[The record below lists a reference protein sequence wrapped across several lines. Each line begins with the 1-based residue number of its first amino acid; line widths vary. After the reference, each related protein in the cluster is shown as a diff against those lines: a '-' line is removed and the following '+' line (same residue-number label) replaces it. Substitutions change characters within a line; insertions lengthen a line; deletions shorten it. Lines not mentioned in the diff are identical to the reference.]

1 MKLGEMY
8 QLAIRVGREADPRG
22 PERLKKVL
30 ADTQREY
37 DELKE
42 KDREFFDTE
51 RLSNPY
57 HDTRI
62 INGSPDEEVGSVLV
76 GIDMEVGELVL
87 ADRLKQKRS
96 LDLVLT
102 HHPEGR
108 ALTRF
113 YDVMWMQ
120 ADILHSM
127 GVPITVAEGILRER
141 VKQVAN
147 RVLPVNHNRAADAA
161 RLLDLPF
168 LCVHT
173 PADNLVTRHLGKL
186 FDEKGPDKVGEVVDL
201 LMEIPEYRHFAGLGA
216 GPEIV
221 SGAAKNR
228 CGKVMVDMT
237 GGTEGSKEA
246 FERLASTDVGTI
258 VGMHMSEDNL
268 KEAEKNYI
276 NVVIAGHMAS
286 DTIGINLFLDE
297 VDREG
302 QMEVISASGFQRIPR
317 T

>member
-1 MKLGEMY
+1 MKLGAMY
-8 QLAIRVGREADPRG
+8 QEAIRAGREADPRG
-22 PERLKKVL
+22 PERLDKVL
-30 ADTQREY
+30 KETNREY
-37 DELKE
+37 RELKE
-42 KDREFFDTE
+42 KDKEFFDTE
-51 RLSNPY
+51 RLTNPY

-62 INGSPDEEVGSVLV
+62 VYGSPETEVKSILV
-76 GIDMEVGELVL
+76 GVDMEVGELVL
-87 ADRLKQKRS
+87 ADRLREKRS

-127 GVPITVAEGILRER
+127 GVPITVAEGILRDR
-141 VKQVAN
+141 VKEVAN
-147 RVLPVNHNRAADAA
+147 RILPVNHTRAADAA
-161 RLLDLPF
+161 RLLELPF

-173 PADNLVTRHLGKL
+173 PADNQVTRHLQEL
-186 FDEKGPDKVGEVVDL
+186 FDENAPDNMEEVLDL
-201 LMEIPEYRHFAGLGA
+201 LMEIPEYRHFAGLGVR
-216 GPEIV
+216 PEIV

-246 FERLASTDVGTI
+246 FEKLATTEVGTV
-258 VGMHMSEDNL
+258 VGMHMSADNI
-268 KEAEKNYI
+268 KEAEKNHI

-286 DTIGINLFLDE
+286 DTIGINLILDE
-297 VDREG
+297 IDTKEA
-302 QMEVISASGFQRIPR
+302 MDIISTSGFERIR
-317 T
+317 RI

>member
-1 MKLGEMY
+1 MKLGEIY
-8 QLAIRVGREADPRG
+8 QEAIRAGREADPRG
-22 PERLKKVL
+22 PERLEKIL
-30 ADTQREY
+30 ADTRKEY
-37 DELKE
+37 EELKGRE
-42 KDREFFDTE
+42 KEFFDVE
-51 RLSNPY
+51 RLNNPY

-62 INGSPDEEVGSVLV
+62 VYGSPETEIESIFV

-87 ADRLKQKRS
+87 ADRLREKRS

-108 ALTRF
+108 ALVRF

-127 GVPITVAEGILRER
+127 GVPITVAEGILRDR
-141 VKQVAN
+141 IKQVAN
-147 RVLPVNHNRAADAA
+147 RILPVNHTRATDAA

-173 PADNLVTRHLGKL
+173 PGDNLVTRFLQDL
-186 FDEKGPDKVGEVVDL
+186 FLQKEPYTLDEVLDL
-201 LMEIPEYRHFAGLGA
+201 LMEIPEYRHFSGIGA
-216 GPEIV
+216 GPQIV
-221 SGAAKNR
+221 SGAGKNR
-228 CGKVMVDMT
+228 SGKVMVDMT

-246 FERLASTDVGTI
+246 FEKLARTDVGTI

-268 KEAEKNYI
+268 KEAEKNHI

-286 DTIGINLFLDE
+286 DTIGINLFLDAVE
-297 VDREG
+297 KKKP
-302 QMEVISASGFQRIPR
+302 MKIISTSGFERISR
-317 T
+317 V

>member
-1 MKLGEMY
+1 MKLGDIY
-8 QLAIRVGREADPRG
+8 KLAVRAGMEADPRG
-22 PERLKKVL
+22 EQRLRKVL
-30 ADTQREY
+30 ADTKKEY
-37 DELKE
+37 EALKE
-42 KDREFFDTE
+42 NEKEFFDME
-51 RLSNPY
+51 RLEHPF

-62 INGSPDEEVGSVLV
+62 AFGSPEVEVKSILV

-87 ADRLKQKRS
+87 ADRLREKRS
-96 LDLVLT
+96 LDLVFT

-127 GVPITVAEGILRER
+127 GVPITVAEGILKER

-147 RVLPVNHNRAADAA
+147 RVLPVNHTRASDAA

-173 PADNLVTRHLGKL
+173 PADNMVTRFLQQL
-186 FDEKGPDKVGEVVDL
+186 FDAKKAESVGEVMEL
-201 LMEIPEYRHFAGLGA
+201 LMEIPEYRHFASLGA
-216 GPEIV
+216 GPEV
-221 SGAAKNR
+221 VAGSEKNR

-246 FERLASTDVGTI
+246 FERLARTDVGTI
-258 VGMHMSEDNL
+258 VGMHMSEENL
-268 KEAEKNYI
+268 KEAEKNHI
-276 NVVIAGHMAS
+276 NVVIAGHMSS
-286 DTIGINLFLDE
+286 DTIGINLILDE
-297 VDREG
+297 IDKVEP
-302 QMEVISASGFQRIPR
+302 MEIISTSGFERIRR

>member
-1 MKLGEMY
+1 M
-8 QLAIRVGREADPRG
+8 EADPRG
-22 PERLKKVL
+22 EQRLRKVL
-30 ADTQREY
+30 ADTKKEY
-37 DELKE
+37 EALKE
-42 KDREFFDTE
+42 NEKEFFDME
-51 RLSNPY
+51 RLEHPF

-62 INGSPDEEVGSVLV
+62 AFGSPEVEVKSILV

-87 ADRLKQKRS
+87 ADRLREKRS
-96 LDLVLT
+96 LDLVFT

-127 GVPITVAEGILRER
+127 GVPITVAEGILKER

-147 RVLPVNHNRAADAA
+147 RVLPVNHTRASDAA

-173 PADNLVTRHLGKL
+173 PADNMVTRFLQQL
-186 FDEKGPDKVGEVVDL
+186 FDAKKAESVGEVMEL
-201 LMEIPEYRHFAGLGA
+201 LMEIPEYRHFASLGA
-216 GPEIV
+216 GPEV
-221 SGAAKNR
+221 VAGSEKNR

-246 FERLASTDVGTI
+246 FERLARTDVGTI
-258 VGMHMSEDNL
+258 VGMHMSEENL
-268 KEAEKNYI
+268 KEAEKNHI
-276 NVVIAGHMAS
+276 NVVIAGHMSS
-286 DTIGINLFLDE
+286 DTIGINLILDE
-297 VDREG
+297 IDKVEP
-302 QMEVISASGFQRIPR
+302 MEVISTSGFERIRR

>member
-1 MKLGEMY
+1 MKLGDIY
-8 QLAIRVGREADPRG
+8 KTAIRVGQEADPRG
-22 PERLKKVL
+22 PEGLKRSL
-30 ADTQREY
+30 EETQKEF

-51 RLSNPY
+51 RLTNPY

-62 INGSPDEEVGSVLV
+62 VNGSPDTEVKSLLV

-87 ADRLKQKRS
+87 ADRLREKRD

-120 ADILHSM
+120 ADILHSV
-127 GVPITVAEGILRER
+127 GVPITVAEGLLRER
-141 VKQVAN
+141 IEQVAN
-147 RVLPVNHNRAADAA
+147 RVLPANHIRAADAA

-173 PADNLVTRHLGKL
+173 PADNLVTRFLQDI
-186 FDEKGPDKVGEVVDL
+186 FDAKKPNRVGEVVDM
-201 LMEIPEYRHFAGLGA
+201 LMEIPEYRHFSALGVA
-216 GPEIV
+216 PEIV
-221 SGAAKNR
+221 AGGGKNR
-228 CGKVMVDMT
+228 CGGVMVDMT

-246 FERLASTDVGTI
+246 FERLARTEVGTI
-258 VGMHMSEDNL
+258 VGMHMSEDHL
-268 KEAEKNYI
+268 KEAEKNHI
-276 NVVIAGHMAS
+276 NVIIAGHMAS
-286 DTIGINLFLDE
+286 DTIGINLFLDAVE
-297 VDREG
+297 KE
-302 QMEVISASGFQRIPR
+302 EPLEIISTSGFERMR
-317 T
+317 RH

>member
-1 MKLGEMY
+1 MKLADIY
-8 QLAIRVGREADPRG
+8 KTAIRVGQEADPRG
-22 PERLKKVL
+22 PEGLKRNL
-30 ADTQREY
+30 EETQKEF

-51 RLSNPY
+51 RLTNPY

-62 INGSPDEEVGSVLV
+62 VNGSPDTEVKSILV

-87 ADRLKQKRS
+87 ADRLREKRD

-120 ADILHSM
+120 ADILHSV
-127 GVPITVAEGILRER
+127 GVPITVAEGLLRDR
-141 VKQVAN
+141 IKQVAN
-147 RVLPVNHNRAADAA
+147 RILPANHTRASDAA
-161 RLLDLPF
+161 RLLELPF

-173 PADNLVTRHLGKL
+173 PADNLVTKFLQDL
-186 FDEKGPDKVGEVVDL
+186 FDEKKPNRVGEVVDM
-201 LMEIPEYRHFAGLGA
+201 LMEIPEYRHFSALGVA
-216 GPEIV
+216 PEIV
-221 SGAAKNR
+221 SGGGKNR
-228 CGKVMVDMT
+228 CGGVMVDMT

-246 FERLASTDVGTI
+246 FERLARTEVGTI

-268 KEAEKNYI
+268 KEAEKNHI
-276 NVVIAGHMAS
+276 NVIIAGHMSS
-286 DTIGINLFLDE
+286 DTIGINLSLDAVE
-297 VDREG
+297 KEEPMD
-302 QMEVISASGFQRIPR
+302 ITATSGFERIR
-317 T
+317 RN